1 MVRLKRHEFVDLV
14 LRCYEELP
22 PHLMDYLENLD
33 VVVEDWPGEDALGP
47 QKMES
52 RHDLLGTYTGVSR
65 LDRGGELPLLPDK
78 ITIYQRPLEN
88 ISPTLQDLEREVRK
102 TLLHEVGHYL
112 GMSEEDLHRLGY
124 E

>member
-1 MVRLKRHEFVDLV
+1 MVRLKRHEFVDIV

-22 PHLMDYLENLD
+22 PQLMDYLENVD
-33 VVVEDWPGEDALGP
+33 VVVEDWPEEDVLDS

-65 LDRGGELPLLPDK
+65 LERGGDLPMLPDK
-78 ITIYQRPLEN
+78 ITIYQRPLES
-88 ISPTLQDLEREVRK
+88 ICPTLQDLEREVRK

-112 GMSEEDLHRLGY
+112 GMNEEDLHRLGY

>member
-1 MVRLKRHEFVDLV
+1 
-14 LRCYEELP
+14 
-22 PHLMDYLENLD
+22 
-33 VVVEDWPGEDALGP
+33 VEDWPGGDALGP
-47 QKMES
+47 QKMGS
-52 RHDLLGTYTGVSR
+52 SHNLLGTYTGVSR

-88 ISPTLQDLEREVRK
+88 ISPTIQDLEREVHT